1 MLEIVS
7 RKHSADIY
15 FPTIDDSNKAYKSLS
30 FFSWVFELQQ
40 HDQMTILN
48 WIFYKSK
55 AADTLQMLERMDEK
69 EANLLRKITGQG
81 INWGDI
87 KSIIYNAA

>member
-1 MLEIVS
+1 
-7 RKHSADIY
+7 
-15 FPTIDDSNKAYKSLS
+15 
-30 FFSWVFELQQ
+30 
-40 HDQMTILN
+40 
-48 WIFYKSK
+48 
-55 AADTLQMLERMDEK
+55 MLERMDEK